1 MFEKGKDLKKKK
13 YLEHRNQCQVSG
25 GLASLANIPKRI
37 YFINILNIG
46 KNVKGASRRV
56 MD

>member
-37 YFINILNIG
+37 YFINIWNIG